1 MQNFRNCGR
10 VIFEVSEVLHM
21 LMQIDF
27 CNLVGGGW
35 LMNYQVVVM
44 EQCWRN
50 VGETKDGE
58 LISKNSDVQ
67 GIKDSFI

>member
-1 MQNFRNCGR
+1 
-10 VIFEVSEVLHM
+10 M

-27 CNLVGGGW
+27 CNPVGGGW

-44 EQCWRN
+44 EQYWRN
-50 VGETKDGE
+50 VGQTKDGE

-67 GIKDSFI
+67 GIKDSFV